1 MNQRCRL
8 CGEARPL
15 LLSHILPSFVFKWQC
30 ESASGSLTS
39 AKHRLGTRH
48 IVPDSNYTW
57 IDVTREDPPCY
68 FSPVGGVY
76 LAWLDRKVNPS
87 TRKFRDAGYVK
98 FVNNFCL
105 VQLQANERLVDPH
118 IPDGSVG
125 LIQS

>member
-1 MNQRCRL
+1 MRKR
-8 CGEARPL
+8 ER
-15 LLSHILPSFVFKWQC
+15 
-30 ESASGSLTS
+30 LTS